1 MMTVDKTAS
10 QPIYRQVIHAL
21 RERLERG
28 ELLPGGRA
36 PSERELADLYDIS
49 RMTARGALRELIRD
63 GLLYTVPGKG
73 TFVAWPKMQQPLN
86 TLTSFTEDMRAR
98 GLLAGTRVLGQGI
111 EVSSSAVTE
120 RLRLSAS
127 APVVVIRR
135 VRLANE
141 EPMCVETV
149 HLDAERFGPLLRYDL
164 AHRSLYDAL
173 NEFGVTLVRADQ
185 QIEATNARTRDAT
198 LLGVPRGS
206 ALLSIERTSY
216 DPEDHPVEAVNS
228 LYRGDRYRFNVQLQR
243 GAW

>member
-10 QPIYRQVIHAL
+10 QPIYRQVIQAL

-120 RLRLSAS
+120 RLRLSA
-127 APVVVIRR
+127 
-135 VRLANE
+135 
-141 EPMCVETV
+141 
-149 HLDAERFGPLLRYDL
+149 
-164 AHRSLYDAL
+164 
-173 NEFGVTLVRADQ
+173 
-185 QIEATNARTRDAT
+185 
-198 LLGVPRGS
+198 
-206 ALLSIERTSY
+206 
-216 DPEDHPVEAVNS
+216 
-228 LYRGDRYRFNVQLQR
+228 
-243 GAW
+243 

>member
-127 APVVVIRR
+127 ASVVVIRR

-149 HLDAERFGPLLRYDL
+149 HLDAERFGSLLRYDL

-185 QIEATNARTRDAT
+185 QIEATNARARDAT

-228 LYRGDRYRFNVQLQR
+228 LYRGDRYRFNAQLQR